1 MKEEIKTV
9 YNREKIFMERHDSI
23 ASLSRAFLQF
33 NVAFDNQNL
42 IDIELFI
49 RSIIKYISIY

>member
-23 ASLSRAFLQF
+23 AIHAHSF
-33 NVAFDNQNL
+33 NL
-42 IDIELFI
+42 T
-49 RSIIKYISIY
+49 

>member
-1 MKEEIKTV
+1 
-9 YNREKIFMERHDSI
+9 MERRDSI
-23 ASLSRAFLQF
+23 ASLSRAFPQF